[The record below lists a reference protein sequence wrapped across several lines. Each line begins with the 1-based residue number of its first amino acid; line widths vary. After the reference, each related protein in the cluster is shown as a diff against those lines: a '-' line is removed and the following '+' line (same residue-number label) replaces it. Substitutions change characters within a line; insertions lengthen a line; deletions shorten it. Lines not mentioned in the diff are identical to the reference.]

1 MNYDK
6 ADLSDPLLKINLKN
20 FGPPKPGFR
29 PTEHPGIKIRRYDK
43 IVPVKT
49 AKKRKTFKEFN
60 IESRQFLTE
69 IPLPALAIP
78 PLVTAFGKG
87 VGVALTADAIR
98 RTVQNLGKGKYKQ
111 AAFDALSTV
120 PAGRVAKVAKYLG
133 AGKKLQNATKL
144 GQWYN
149 RYGTDSAYSQS
160 HSKLYDPKTY
170 VDLTKKVSPYVK
182 KGIDVTKKGIDATKK
197 TTSKIVNK
205 TKNTVKPLLKK
216 DNLKKTFKTIKKVVK
231 RGRMQ

>member
-1 MNYDK
+1 M
-6 ADLSDPLLKINLKN
+6 
-20 FGPPKPGFR
+20 
-29 PTEHPGIKIRRYDK
+29 
-43 IVPVKT
+43 
-49 AKKRKTFKEFN
+49 KTFKEFN

-69 IPLPALAIP
+69 LPVIAVP
-78 PLVTAFGKG
+78 PLLTAFGKG
-87 VGVALTADAIR
+87 VGVALTADALR

-111 AAFDALSTV
+111 AAFDAFSAI

-133 AGKKLQNATKL
+133 AGKKIQNITKF
-144 GQWYN
+144 GQNVN
-149 RYGTDSAYSQS
+149 RGFGDNAYSKS
-160 HSKLYDPKTY
+160 LSKLYDPKSY

-182 KGIDVTKKGIDATKK
+182 KGIDATKQ

-231 RGRMQ
+231 KGRM